1 MEEEQRRQRRP
12 HMSAQTNQRTK
23 ASQNADARLD
33 PIQAREY
40 KLLLNQERFRD
51 HHALHKFWKLAHHAA
66 GNVGI
71 EIGKFE
77 DIPEP
82 RIRDVE
88 FFDTPHYKLYENGFI
103 LRRRGEYRH
112 GIPQS
117 SYEVVLKFRHP
128 DRAVAAK
135 TDVRPLLPCNHV
147 IRFKEEIL
155 PPHDDAIGMRRIY
168 SHNCE
173 LDTPHE
179 SLLRQFHTA
188 EQVFPVL
195 QHIGANS
202 KVALVQVHGAV
213 IEERLHQICELDFGG
228 KLSAK
233 ATVAV
238 WRVRTAE
245 HPMVAE
251 LSFQLKFDR
260 LEEVHRKP
268 LERSELFY
276 TGLQSAASDWI
287 QRGTTKTALVYG
299 LGHAAVRHN
308 E

>member
-1 MEEEQRRQRRP
+1 MSPEPNDHGKTAPQAEQRI
-12 HMSAQTNQRTK
+12 
-23 ASQNADARLD
+23 D

-40 KLLLNQERFRD
+40 KLLLNQDRFRE

-71 EIGKFE
+71 EIGNF
-77 DIPEP
+77 DDPPEP

-88 FFDTPHYKLYENGFI
+88 FFDTPHFKLYENGFI
-103 LRRRGEYRH
+103 LRRRGGYKH

-128 DRAVAAK
+128 DRATAAK
-135 TDVRPLLPCNHV
+135 TDVRPLLPCNHL
-147 IRFKEEIL
+147 IKFKEEIL

-179 SLLRQFHTA
+179 SLLRNFHTT

-202 KVALVQVHGAV
+202 KIALVQVHGAV

-228 KLSAK
+228 KLNAK

-245 HPMVAE
+245 DPMVAE
-251 LSFQLKFDR
+251 FSFQLKFDR
-260 LEEVHRKP
+260 LQDAHRKP

-276 TGLQSAASDWI
+276 TGIQSAASDWI
-287 QRGTTKTALVYG
+287 QRATTKTALVYG
-299 LGHAAVRHN
+299 LGHAAVHHH